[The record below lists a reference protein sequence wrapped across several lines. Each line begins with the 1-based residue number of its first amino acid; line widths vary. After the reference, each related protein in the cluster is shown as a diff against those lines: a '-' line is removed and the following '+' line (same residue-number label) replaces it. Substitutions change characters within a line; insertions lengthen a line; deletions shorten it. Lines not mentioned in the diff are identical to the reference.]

1 METNK
6 MLNQSICKTPQKQLG
21 EFEPAIRDMTAQ
33 ERKELREWVKS
44 GNDIFENPWCISWE
58 NGWPMDYIHAL
69 RFHNGMAE
77 EMARF
82 RWATQECSQNGDTPF

>member
-6 MLNQSICKTPQKQLG
+6 MLNQSIRKMRQKQLR
-21 EFEPAIRDMTAQ
+21 EYEPTICGMTAQ
-33 ERKELREWVKS
+33 ERKELREWVES
-44 GNDIFENPWCISWE
+44 GNDVFENPWRISRE

-69 RFHNGMAE
+69 RFHNDMAE

-82 RWATQECSQNGDTPF
+82 RWAMQECSQNGGTPF